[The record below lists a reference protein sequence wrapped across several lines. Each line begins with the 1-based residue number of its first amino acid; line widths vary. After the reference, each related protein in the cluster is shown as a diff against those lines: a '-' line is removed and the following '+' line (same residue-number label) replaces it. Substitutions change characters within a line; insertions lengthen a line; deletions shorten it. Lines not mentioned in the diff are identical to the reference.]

1 MEHDGSS
8 GNYGGGLSSA
18 GNLVVTELGSEGGR
32 VMVELVRNI
41 VVRVRPWCFVRKVSG
56 RKVPRGF
63 GVKVR
68 LRMQRDGR
76 EHLLQEVIVGVL
88 GSILTLYLFGF

>member
-8 GNYGGGLSSA
+8 GNCGGGLSSA

-41 VVRVRPWCFVRKVSG
+41 VVRVRPWRFVREVSG

-63 GVKVR
+63 GVEVR

-76 EHLLQEVIVGVL
+76 EHLLHEVIVGFV
-88 GSILTLYLFGF
+88 GVEV

>member
-1 MEHDGSS
+1 MKHDGSS
-8 GNYGGGLSSA
+8 GNCGGGLSSA

-41 VVRVRPWCFVRKVSG
+41 VVRVRLWRFVRKVFG
-56 RKVPRGF
+56 RKVPWGF
-63 GVKVR
+63 GVEVR

-76 EHLLQEVIVGVL
+76 EHLLQEVTVGVVRVEV
-88 GSILTLYLFGF
+88 